1 MKVRERT
8 ADRAATP
15 VQNGMGER
23 LPAPPRERKPALAA
37 LAVLLILV
45 GALGA
50 TVLVLRAGD
59 RISVVRTT
67 APIAAGETIND
78 KNTTSVMVAEDTGIN
93 YIPWSQRGTVTR
105 TLKAKADIPPGAVV
119 VGEMFGA
126 SAATVSDGKALVG
139 IALKEGQYPGGL
151 KSGETVAV
159 YRVSKN
165 AGGTSTG
172 GSSGASGGST
182 GGQNSLI
189 ADNAEVKSVSG
200 SAKGADALD
209 VGDRTL
215 TVVVDEADAQALA
228 QASSAGE
235 AAVALVPG
243 RSKG

>member
-15 VQNGMGER
+15 VQNGVGER

-78 KNTTSVMVAEDTGIN
+78 KNSTSVMVAEDTGIN

-105 TLKAKADIPPGAVV
+105 TLKAKADIPAGAVV

-165 AGGTSTG
+165 AGGTA
-172 GSSGASGGST
+172 SGASGSSGSS
-182 GGQNSLI
+182 GGGNSLI
-189 ADNAEVKSVSG
+189 ADSAEVKSVSG

-209 VGDRTL
+209 VGDRTV

>member
-15 VQNGMGER
+15 VQNGVGER

-78 KNTTSVMVAEDTGIN
+78 KNSTSVMVAEDTGIN
-93 YIPWSQRGTVTR
+93 YIPWSQRDTVR
-105 TLKAKADIPPGAVV
+105 KTLKAKADIPQGAVV

-165 AGGTSTG
+165 AGGTSSG
-172 GSSGASGGST
+172 GSSGASGST
-182 GGQNSLI
+182 GGGNALI
-189 ADNAEVKSVSG
+189 ADNAEVKSVG
-200 SAKGADALD
+200 DSAKGADALN
-209 VGDRTL
+209 VGDATV